1 MKRLARLRELQKSRV
16 TVEIRGQDQGGGA
29 AWSYVYHEEAL
40 SVEQVERI
48 QVEYQEMKLREKPE
62 LRADEVKVR
71 VEPELAS
78 VESPFIMVAEY
89 GREANVGY
97 G

>member
-1 MKRLARLRELQKSRV
+1 MKRLARLRELKKSRV

-29 AWSYVYHEEAL
+29 TWSYVYHEEAL

-48 QVEYQEMKLREKPE
+48 QVEYQEMKLTENPE
-62 LRADEVKVR
+62 LTADQVKVR
-71 VEPELAS
+71 VEPELAT
-78 VESPFIMVAEY
+78 VEWPFFMGAEY
-89 GREANVGY
+89 SKEEDVGY